1 MNKKKRRFVMENTKI
16 VSKATAETFSDQD
29 NYPEVRELIAKRI
42 RSVSEDP
49 NMAGQYLYL
58 VTPRSSKKLHE
69 IFIDNIPERVRQHYR
84 CNACFMFINRVGA
97 LVTIDNDGTLHSVC
111 WDVPLGEV
119 GMFATAFNEI
129 KKAVESGTVRNVFSY
144 DRHKIPAY
152 IQKDSSDL
160 ILGLPSTGDW
170 THFYGKLNIRNISL
184 PVDKVSEEE
193 FRERLKVSRENL
205 NRWNTSTIKK
215 ALAYTGSEELFNSD
229 KVRPQCKSLL
239 ELIEAYTT
247 TVSANGR
254 IKLMWENSFFLYHLG
269 GSSIGAL
276 LDDFQNDN
284 LSDSECIDRYNSKV
298 DPLKYKR
305 SQAAPSEALIK
316 QAEKL
321 ISDLGAENSL
331 KRRFAL
337 VSDLPRL
344 LWAPKIDEDDNKEY
358 RSGVFSKVKSKE
370 NAKDDY
376 ELVHN
381 DGRKIT
387 LTKFMKSVVPGAKRI
402 TVITPAKGSY
412 AAYTTAVD
420 MEAPCI
426 VKWDSKEVRNPISQY
441 VYSNGSYKSQWNIFE
456 SEVDCV
462 GIANFPEDLLSGELS
477 QSGALFILDNAY
489 DMENNASALFAD
501 NLIPELFSIRKVI
514 ESFSNATPLERPEG
528 QKACGLTYNGG
539 TLYLKVYTDY
549 AVTSYCI
556 DRLD

>member
-1 MNKKKRRFVMENTKI
+1 MENNKI

-29 NYPEVRELIAKRI
+29 NYPKVRELVAKRI

-49 NMAGQYLYL
+49 NMVGKYLYL

-69 IFIDNIPERVRQHYR
+69 IFIDNIPEYARQHYR

-97 LVTIDNDGTLHSVC
+97 LVTIDDNGTLHSVC
-111 WDVPLGEV
+111 WDVPLEEV
-119 GMFATAFNEI
+119 GMFAPAFNEM

-144 DRHKIPAY
+144 DKHKIPAY

-160 ILGLPSTGDW
+160 ILGFPSTGDW
-170 THFYGKLNIRNISL
+170 THFYGILYTRNINL
-184 PVDKVSEEE
+184 QVEISEKE
-193 FRERLKVSRENL
+193 FRERLNVSRENL
-205 NRWNTSTIKK
+205 NRWNTPAIKK
-215 ALAYTGSEELFNSD
+215 ALAYAGSEDLFATD
-229 KVRPQCKSLL
+229 KVKFQCERLL
-239 ELIEAYTT
+239 ELIEKYTT
-247 TVSANGR
+247 TISANGR
-254 IKLMWENSFFLYHLG
+254 LRLMWENSYFLYHIG

-344 LWAPKIDEDDNKEY
+344 LWAPKADEDDNKEY

-381 DGRKIT
+381 DGGKIT
-387 LTKFMKSVVPGAKRI
+387 LVKFMKSVAPGAKRI
-402 TVITPAKGSY
+402 TVMTPARGSY

-426 VKWDSKEVRNPISQY
+426 IKWDSKEVRNPISQY
-441 VYSNGSYKSQWNIFE
+441 VYNNGSYRTQWNIFE
-456 SEVDCV
+456 SEADCV
-462 GIANFPEDLLSGELS
+462 GIANFPEDLLSEELS
-477 QSGALFILDNAY
+477 QSGALFILQNVY
-489 DMENNASALFAD
+489 DLQNKASALFAD

-514 ESFSNATPLERPEG
+514 ESFSNATSLERPEG

>member
-1 MNKKKRRFVMENTKI
+1 MENTKI

-29 NYPEVRELIAKRI
+29 NYPKVRELIAKRI

-49 NMAGQYLYL
+49 NMADQYLYL

-69 IFIDNIPERVRQHYR
+69 IFIDNIPEYARQHYR

-97 LVTIDNDGTLHSVC
+97 LVTIDDNGTLHSVC
-111 WDVPLGEV
+111 WDVPLEEV
-119 GMFATAFNEI
+119 GMFAPAFNEM

-170 THFYGKLNIRNISL
+170 THFYGILDTRNISL

-193 FRERLKVSRENL
+193 FRERLNVSRENL
-205 NRWNTSTIKK
+205 NRWNTPAIKK
-215 ALAYTGSEELFNSD
+215 ALAYAGSGDLFDTD
-229 KVRPQCKSLL
+229 KVKSQCECLL
-239 ELIEAYTT
+239 ELIEKYTT
-247 TVSANGR
+247 TISTNGR
-254 IKLMWENSFFLYHLG
+254 LKLMWENSYFLYHIG

-344 LWAPKIDEDDNKEY
+344 LWAPKADEDDNKEY

-381 DGRKIT
+381 DGGKIT
-387 LTKFMKSVVPGAKRI
+387 LTKFMKSVAPGAKRI
-402 TVITPAKGSY
+402 TVMTPARGSY

-426 VKWDSKEVRNPISQY
+426 IKWDSKEVRNPISQY
-441 VYSNGSYKSQWNIFE
+441 VYNNGSYRTQWNIFE
-456 SEVDCV
+456 SEADCV
-462 GIANFPEDLLSGELS
+462 GIANFPEDLLSEELS
-477 QSGALFILDNAY
+477 QSGALFILQNVY
-489 DMENNASALFAD
+489 DLQNKASALFAD

-514 ESFSNATPLERPEG
+514 ESFSNATPLESVEG

>member
-1 MNKKKRRFVMENTKI
+1 MENIKI

-69 IFIDNIPERVRQHYR
+69 IFIDNIPEYARQHYR

-97 LVTIDNDGTLHSVC
+97 LVTIDDNGTLHSVC
-111 WDVPLGEV
+111 WDVPLEEV
-119 GMFATAFNEI
+119 GMFAPAFNEM

-144 DRHKIPAY
+144 DKHKIPAY

-160 ILGLPSTGDW
+160 ILGFPSTGDW
-170 THFYGKLNIRNISL
+170 THFYGILYTRNINL
-184 PVDKVSEEE
+184 QVEISEKE
-193 FRERLKVSRENL
+193 FRERLNVSRENL
-205 NRWNTSTIKK
+205 NRWNTPAIKK
-215 ALAYTGSEELFNSD
+215 ALAYAGSEDLFATD
-229 KVRPQCKSLL
+229 KVKSQCERLL
-239 ELIEAYTT
+239 ELIEKYTT
-247 TVSANGR
+247 TISANGR
-254 IKLMWENSFFLYHLG
+254 LRLMWENSYFLYHIG

-298 DPLKYKR
+298 DPLKYRR

-344 LWAPKIDEDDNKEY
+344 LWAPKADEDDNKEY

-381 DGRKIT
+381 DGGKIT
-387 LTKFMKSVVPGAKRI
+387 LVKFMKSVAPGAKRI
-402 TVITPAKGSY
+402 TVMTPARGSY
-412 AAYTTAVD
+412 AAYTTEVD

-426 VKWDSKEVRNPISQY
+426 IKWDSKEVRNPISQY
-441 VYSNGSYKSQWNIFE
+441 VYNNGSYRTQWNIFE
-456 SEVDCV
+456 SEADCV
-462 GIANFPEDLLSGELS
+462 GIANFPEDLLSEELS
-477 QSGALFILDNAY
+477 QSGALFILQNVY
-489 DMENNASALFAD
+489 DLQNKASALFAD

-514 ESFSNATPLERPEG
+514 ESFSNATPLESVEG

>member
-1 MNKKKRRFVMENTKI
+1 MENIKI

-69 IFIDNIPERVRQHYR
+69 IFIDNIPEYARQHYR

-97 LVTIDNDGTLHSVC
+97 LVTIDDNGTLHSVC
-111 WDVPLGEV
+111 WDVPLEEV
-119 GMFATAFNEI
+119 GMFAPAFNEM

-144 DRHKIPAY
+144 DKHKIPAY

-160 ILGLPSTGDW
+160 ILGFPSTGDW
-170 THFYGKLNIRNISL
+170 THFYGILYTRNINL
-184 PVDKVSEEE
+184 QVEISEKE
-193 FRERLKVSRENL
+193 FRERLNVSRENL
-205 NRWNTSTIKK
+205 NRWNTPAIKK
-215 ALAYTGSEELFNSD
+215 ALAYAGSEDLFATD
-229 KVRPQCKSLL
+229 KVKSQCERLL
-239 ELIEAYTT
+239 ELIEKYTT
-247 TVSANGR
+247 TISANGR
-254 IKLMWENSFFLYHLG
+254 LRLMWENSYFLYHIG

-298 DPLKYKR
+298 DPLKYRR

-344 LWAPKIDEDDNKEY
+344 LWAPKADEDDNKEY

-381 DGRKIT
+381 DGGKIT
-387 LTKFMKSVVPGAKRI
+387 LVKFMKSVAPGAKRI
-402 TVITPAKGSY
+402 TVMTPARGSY

-426 VKWDSKEVRNPISQY
+426 IKWDSKEVRNPISQY
-441 VYSNGSYKSQWNIFE
+441 VYNNGSYRTQWNIFE
-456 SEVDCV
+456 SEADCV
-462 GIANFPEDLLSGELS
+462 GIANFPEDLLSEELS
-477 QSGALFILDNAY
+477 QSGALFILQNVY
-489 DMENNASALFAD
+489 DLQNKASALFAD

-514 ESFSNATPLERPEG
+514 ESFSNATPLESVEG

>member
-1 MNKKKRRFVMENTKI
+1 MENTKI
-16 VSKATAETFSDQD
+16 VSKAVAETFSDQN
-29 NYPEVRELIAKRI
+29 NYLEVRELVAKRI

-58 VTPRSSKKLHE
+58 VIPRSSKKLHE
-69 IFIDNIPERVRQHYR
+69 IFIDNIPEYARQHYR

-97 LVTIDNDGTLHSVC
+97 LVTIDDNGTLHSVC
-111 WDVPLGEV
+111 WDVPLEEV
-119 GMFATAFNEI
+119 GMFAPAFNEM

-144 DRHKIPAY
+144 DSNKIPVY
-152 IQKDSSDL
+152 IRKDRSDL
-160 ILGLPSTGDW
+160 ILGIPSTGDW

-193 FRERLKVSRENL
+193 FRERLNVDRENL
-205 NRWNTSTIKK
+205 NKWNTPAIKK
-215 ALAYTGSEELFNSD
+215 ALAYAGSGDLFAAD
-229 KVRPQCKSLL
+229 KVKSQCEYLL
-239 ELIEAYTT
+239 KLVEKYTT
-247 TVSANGR
+247 TISSNGR
-254 IKLMWENSFFLYHLG
+254 LRLMWENSFFLYHIG

-276 LDDFQNDN
+276 LDDFQNDY

-298 DPLKYKR
+298 NPIKYKR

-321 ISDLGAENSL
+321 IFDLGAENSL

-344 LWAPKIDEDDNKEY
+344 LWTPKVDEDDGKEY
-358 RSGVFSKVKSKE
+358 RSGIFSKVKSKE
-370 NAKDDY
+370 NTKDDY

-381 DGRKIT
+381 DGGKIT
-387 LTKFMKSVVPGAKRI
+387 LVKFMKSVAPDAKRI
-402 TVITPAKGSY
+402 TVMAPVIGSY

-426 VKWDSKEVRNPISQY
+426 IKWDSKEVRNPISQY
-441 VYSNGSYKSQWNIFE
+441 VYNNGSYKSQWNIFE

-462 GIANFPEDLLSGELS
+462 GIANFPEDLLSEELS
-477 QSGALFILDNAY
+477 SRGALFILDHAY
-489 DMENNASALFAD
+489 DTENNASALFAD
-501 NLIPELFSIRKVI
+501 NLIPELFQIRKVI

-539 TLYLKVYTDY
+539 TLYVKVYTDY

>member
-1 MNKKKRRFVMENTKI
+1 MENIKI

-29 NYPEVRELIAKRI
+29 NYPKVRELIAKRI

-69 IFIDNIPERVRQHYR
+69 IFIDNIPEYARQHYR

-97 LVTIDNDGTLHSVC
+97 LVTIDDNGTLHSVC
-111 WDVPLGEV
+111 WDVPLEEV
-119 GMFATAFNEI
+119 GMFAPAFNEM

-170 THFYGKLNIRNISL
+170 THFYGILYTRNINL
-184 PVDKVSEEE
+184 QVEISEKE
-193 FRERLKVSRENL
+193 FRERLNVSRENL
-205 NRWNTSTIKK
+205 NRWNTPAIKK
-215 ALAYTGSEELFNSD
+215 ALAYAGSGDLFATD
-229 KVRPQCKSLL
+229 KVKSQCEYLL
-239 ELIEAYTT
+239 ELIEKYTT
-247 TVSANGR
+247 TISTNGR
-254 IKLMWENSFFLYHLG
+254 LRLMWENSYFLYHIG
-269 GSSIGAL
+269 GSSIGSL

-344 LWAPKIDEDDNKEY
+344 LWAPKADEDDNKEY

-381 DGRKIT
+381 DGGKIT
-387 LTKFMKSVVPGAKRI
+387 LTKFMKSVAPGAKRI
-402 TVITPAKGSY
+402 TVMTPARGSY

-426 VKWDSKEVRNPISQY
+426 IKWDSKEVRNPISQY
-441 VYSNGSYKSQWNIFE
+441 VYNNGSYGTQWNIFE
-456 SEVDCV
+456 SEADCV
-462 GIANFPEDLLSGELS
+462 GIANFPEDLLSEELS
-477 QSGALFILDNAY
+477 QSGALFILQNVY
-489 DMENNASALFAD
+489 DLQNKASALFAD

-514 ESFSNATPLERPEG
+514 ESFSNATPLESVEG

>member
-1 MNKKKRRFVMENTKI
+1 MENTKI

-69 IFIDNIPERVRQHYR
+69 IFIDNIPEYARQYYR

-97 LVTIDNDGTLHSVC
+97 LVTIDDNGTLHSVC
-111 WDVPLGEV
+111 WDVPLEEV
-119 GMFATAFNEI
+119 GMFAPAFNEM
-129 KKAVESGTVRNVFSY
+129 KKVVESGTVRNVFSY

-170 THFYGKLNIRNISL
+170 THFYGILDTRNINL
-184 PVDKVSEEE
+184 PVDKVSEKE
-193 FRERLKVSRENL
+193 FRETLNVSRENL
-205 NRWNTSTIKK
+205 NRWNTPAIKK
-215 ALAYTGSEELFNSD
+215 ALAYAGSGDLFATD
-229 KVRPQCKSLL
+229 KVKSQCERLL
-239 ELIEAYTT
+239 ELIEKYTT
-247 TVSANGR
+247 TISTNGR
-254 IKLMWENSFFLYHLG
+254 LRLMWENSYFLYHIG

-344 LWAPKIDEDDNKEY
+344 LWAPRSDEDDGKEY
-358 RSGVFSKVKSKE
+358 RSGIFSKVKSKE

-381 DGRKIT
+381 DGGKIT
-387 LTKFMKSVVPGAKRI
+387 LTKFMKNVAPGAKRI
-402 TVITPAKGSY
+402 TVTVPVRGSY

-462 GIANFPEDLLSGELS
+462 GIANFPEDLLSEELS

-501 NLIPELFSIRKVI
+501 NLIPELFSVRKVI

>member
-1 MNKKKRRFVMENTKI
+1 MENIKI

-42 RSVSEDP
+42 RSVSENP

-69 IFIDNIPERVRQHYR
+69 IFIDNIPEYARQHYR
-84 CNACFMFINRVGA
+84 CNVCFMFINRVGA
-97 LVTIDNDGTLHSVC
+97 LVTIDDNGTLHFVC
-111 WDVPLGEV
+111 WDVPLEEV
-119 GMFATAFNEI
+119 GMFAPAFNEM

-144 DRHKIPAY
+144 NRNKIPAY
-152 IQKDSSDL
+152 IQKDRSDL

-205 NRWNTSTIKK
+205 NRWNISTIKK
-215 ALAYTGSEELFNSD
+215 ALAYAGSEELFNSD

-239 ELIEAYTT
+239 ELIEDFYTT

-254 IKLMWENSFFLYHLG
+254 IKLMWENSFFLYHIG

-305 SQAAPSEALIK
+305 SQGAPSEALIK

-344 LWAPKIDEDDNKEY
+344 LWTPKVDEDDGKEY
-358 RSGVFSKVKSKE
+358 RSGIFSKVKSKE
-370 NAKDDY
+370 NTKDDY

-381 DGRKIT
+381 DGGKIT
-387 LTKFMKSVVPGAKRI
+387 LTKFMKNVAPYAKRI
-402 TVITPAKGSY
+402 TVMTPVRGSY

-441 VYSNGSYKSQWNIFE
+441 VYNNGSYRTQWNISE

-462 GIANFPEDLLSGELS
+462 GIANFPEDLLSEELS
-477 QSGALFILDNAY
+477 SRGALFILDHAY
-489 DMENNASALFAD
+489 DTENSASALFAD
-501 NLIPELFSIRKVI
+501 NLISELFPIRKVI
-514 ESFSNATPLERPEG
+514 ESFSNVTPLEWVEG
-528 QKACGLTYNGG
+528 QKACGLAYNSG
-539 TLYLKVYTDY
+539 TLCVKVYTDY
-549 AVTSYCI
+549 AVTSYWI